1 MHTNTCWRPVALI
14 WLLIAVAPLA
24 ALDPN
29 ERQEALRHLAIV
41 RKEAGILTRLAA
53 ASSAQPSSVTSDPKR
68 VSASLSLAAD
78 GLAAAVESEDKG
90 ADLEAL
96 YGRLDTA
103 ADAIEPALPYFP
115 PKGGARSRL
124 SNVRWSVGRIAGLIG
139 LEDEQQEKYTVGP
152 ISPEEGEVLLVR
164 VNALLERAVELSA
177 RLAEAD
183 PDEVMYRDL
192 LRSQMS
198 AFIDPSATL
207 KVTVNGRPPWWT
219 PEAYKAVTQVTRL
232 VALTRNETRKLPP
245 GLLALLQRVWAASE
259 ELEAAANEIEH
270 GARAS
275 GPDAKLEFLPVAR

>member
-1 MHTNTCWRPVALI
+1 MKQNLIALM
-14 WLLIAVAPLA
+14 LLALAVAPLA

-53 ASSAQPSSVTSDPKR
+53 ASSVEPTSVTSDPKR
-68 VSASLSLAAD
+68 VSAALSLAAD

-90 ADLEAL
+90 ADFEAL
-96 YGRLDTA
+96 YERLDDA
-103 ADAIEPALPYFP
+103 ADAIEPALPFYP

-124 SNVRWSVGRIAGLIG
+124 SNVRWSVGRIAKLIG
-139 LEDEQQEKYTVGP
+139 LEDEEAEKYTVGP
-152 ISPEEGEVLLVR
+152 IFPEQGEVLTAR

-177 RLAEAD
+177 KLGEAD
-183 PDEVMYRDL
+183 PEEVMYRDL

-198 AFIDPSATL
+198 AFIDPAATL

-219 PEAYKAVTQVTRL
+219 PGSYKAVTQITRL
-232 VALTRNETRKLPP
+232 IALTRNETRKLTPE
-245 GLLALLQRVWAASE
+245 LLEALKRVWSASE

-275 GPDAKLEFLPVAR
+275 GPDAKIEYLPVPSK